1 MCVCVCVCTLKG
13 VLLSIFGACVCE
25 LYIYI
30 CYPKPYGWNRQK
42 PHFHFLASDSMDR
55 AAGRRSQEGPHR
67 FDVLGVEWFDFGFEV
82 LGLRFASV
90 LKELG

>member
-1 MCVCVCVCTLKG
+1 
-13 VLLSIFGACVCE
+13 
-25 LYIYI
+25 
-30 CYPKPYGWNRQK
+30 
-42 PHFHFLASDSMDR
+42 MDR

>member
-1 MCVCVCVCTLKG
+1 MEPSEAAL
-13 VLLSIFGACVCE
+13 
-25 LYIYI
+25 
-30 CYPKPYGWNRQK
+30 Q
-42 PHFHFLASDSMDR
+42 FLASDSMDR